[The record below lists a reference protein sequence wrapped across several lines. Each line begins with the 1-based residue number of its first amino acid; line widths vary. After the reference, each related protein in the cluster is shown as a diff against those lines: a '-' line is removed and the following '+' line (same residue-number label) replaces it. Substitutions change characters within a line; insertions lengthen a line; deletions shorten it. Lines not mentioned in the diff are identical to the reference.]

1 MAAQTENAIKE
12 LKSVLNTGKLVM
24 GTEQTLKELK
34 KSSLS
39 KIYLASNTPDSV
51 REDVNYYAGL
61 AGVEVLELAVPNEEL
76 GVMCQKPFYISVL
89 GVRK

>member
-34 KSSLS
+34 KSTLS
-39 KIYLASNTPDSV
+39 KVYLASNTPDNV
-51 REDVNYYAGL
+51 KEDIEYYAEL
-61 AGVEVLELAVPNEEL
+61 AEVEVISLSVPNEEL

>member
-1 MAAQTENAIKE
+1 MTAQTENAIKE

-34 KSSLS
+34 KNSLT
-39 KIYLASNTPDSV
+39 KVFLASNTPDNV
-51 REDVNYYAGL
+51 REDVEYYAGI
-61 AGVEVLELAVPNEEL
+61 AGAEVVALSVPNEEL